1 MKSPTTANAIV
12 VDDHPLFRRGV
23 VELLNESDRFDVMQ
37 SYGSALDLIEDM
49 PEIPPDLL
57 LLDLQMPDMS
67 GIEALK
73 ALRPQLTNTKI
84 VMLTVSMDSQSLME
98 AISIGADGY
107 LLKDTDSEQILD
119 HLSAVLAGKIAI
131 DESAVT
137 LLAQGIRTQG
147 QPTPT
152 QREPENHEDIL
163 NELTERERQTLEL
176 ISKGLSNKLIARE
189 LGISD
194 GTVKVYVKNLLRK
207 LDLHSRL
214 ELAAWNHRLKASQT
228 DESS

>member
-1 MKSPTTANAIV
+1 MKSSTTANAIV

-73 ALRPQLTNTKI
+73 ALRPQLTDTKI

-137 LLAQGIRTQG
+137 LLAQGIRSQNH
-147 QPTPT
+147 PMPT
-152 QREPENHEDIL
+152 QREPETHEDIL
-163 NELTERERQTLEL
+163 NDLTERERQTLEL

-228 DESS
+228 DEPS

>member
-1 MKSPTTANAIV
+1 
-12 VDDHPLFRRGV
+12 
-23 VELLNESDRFDVMQ
+23 
-37 SYGSALDLIEDM
+37 
-49 PEIPPDLL
+49 
-57 LLDLQMPDMS
+57 MPDMS

-73 ALRPQLTNTKI
+73 ALRPQLTDTKI

-147 QPTPT
+147 QPAPT